1 MRQGASPIGEFIAD
15 ERFLSPPPPFPPDPR
30 VTNRRPVEE
39 ARRAPFTL
47 G

>member
-15 ERFLSPPPPFPPDPR
+15 ESFLSLPLLLLHPR
-30 VTNRRPVEE
+30 VPNRRLVEE
-39 ARRAPFTL
+39 ARRAPLAL